1 MASEK
6 QVSANR
12 RNATKGTGEKMN
24 NGKLQS
30 RCNAMRLGLTAGPVV
45 PAIENA
51 EEFQRFEV
59 GMRADYQPV
68 SLIEHELPIATEV
81 GKEFVEIEAAPRFQ
95 SIYVLRPLARLWSRT
110 PGPPPFSSMNSAS
123 RRKVNP
129 KHKPGDVLQAVATK
143 SFVVP
148 APGVS
153 DDTCKVGLLR
163 RPA

>member
-12 RNATKGTGEKMN
+12 RNATKGTGENIN

-30 RCNAMRLGLTAGPVV
+30 RCNAMRLGLTVGPVV

-59 GMRADYQPV
+59 GIRADYQPV

-81 GKEFVEIEAAPRFQ
+81 GKESVEIEAAPRFQ
-95 SIYVLRPLARLWSRT
+95 SI
-110 PGPPPFSSMNSAS
+110 
-123 RRKVNP
+123 
-129 KHKPGDVLQAVATK
+129 
-143 SFVVP
+143 
-148 APGVS
+148 
-153 DDTCKVGLLR
+153 
-163 RPA
+163 